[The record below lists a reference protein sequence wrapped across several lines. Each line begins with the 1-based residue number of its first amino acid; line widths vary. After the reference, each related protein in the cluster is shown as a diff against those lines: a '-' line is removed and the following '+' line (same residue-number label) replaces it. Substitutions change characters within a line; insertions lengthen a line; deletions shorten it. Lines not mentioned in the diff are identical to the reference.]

1 MGDRSVP
8 QLEKAIQLNRYY
20 AHCLRRTD
28 GCVGWIDQFGQ
39 FGQVLNLH
47 KKNVTEQSFAQSIYS
62 WQQSQPGLTK
72 DGILGINTW
81 SRLNK
86 LYPTNRGFSLEVP
99 FGIRSP
105 STATHKGALSSAIT
119 GSPSVSPAR
128 GFLFVVFD
136 QLPEVGTRN
145 LVRKVGVV
153 PKNFALHPA
162 NPLGRLTAAQHALGV
177 NPSQS
182 QWLSASGRPFGAAN
196 FQGTPLLI
204 DTAKIANGGGRV
216 ITTAELV
223 VALRKHAGRNPSSA
237 SQVNRLINAITH
249 AEEEV
254 LVEGSTPPRSARPLS
269 ASHNR
274 YVKAAEALWEQFD
287 AKQMTRAELEAGLSS
302 LDDAYKGARAVG
314 RVGRVFMVAG
324 IVFTVIDVTRATS
337 QSIKQRSVKPI
348 AAETLRQV
356 GGWGSAITGAKI
368 GTLTGAAFGIETGP
382 GAVITGAISA
392 VIFGAAGYFGA
403 DWIADHISEN

>member
-1 MGDRSVP
+1 MGDGSVP

-28 GCVGWIDQFGQ
+28 GCVGWIDQFGH

-47 KKNVTEQSFAQSIYS
+47 QRNVTEQNFAQSIYS
-62 WQQSQPGLTK
+62 WQQSQPNLIR

-86 LYPTNRGFSLEVP
+86 LYPTNRGFSIEVP

-105 STATHKGALSSAIT
+105 SAAMSNRILPPTIT
-119 GSPSVSPAR
+119 GSPSISPAR

-136 QLPEVGTRN
+136 QLPEVGTKN

-162 NPLGRLTAAQHALGV
+162 NPLGRLTAAQHALGF

-196 FQGTPLLI
+196 FQGTPLLM
-204 DTAKIANGGGRV
+204 DTTKIIKSGGRV
-216 ITTAELV
+216 ITTTELV
-223 VALRKHAGRNPSSA
+223 AALRKHTALNPSSA
-237 SQVNRLINAITH
+237 PQVNRLINAMTH
-249 AEEEV
+249 IEGEV
-254 LVEGSTPPRSARPLS
+254 LVEGSTPPRSVRPLS
-269 ASHNR
+269 TSHNR
-274 YVKAAEALWEQFD
+274 YVKAAEALWGQFD

-302 LDDAYKGARAVG
+302 LDDAYKGARTVG

-324 IVFTVIDVTRATS
+324 VVFTTIDVTRATI
-337 QSIKQRSVKPI
+337 QSIKQRSAKPI
-348 AAETLRQV
+348 AAETVRQV
-356 GGWGSAITGAKI
+356 GGWGSAIAGVKI
-368 GTLTGAAFGIETGP
+368 GALTGTAFGLTTGP
-382 GAVITGAISA
+382 GAVITGAIGA
-392 VIFGAAGYFGA
+392 IIFGAAGYFGA

>member
-1 MGDRSVP
+1 MGNGTVS

-28 GCVGWIDQFGQ
+28 GCVGWLEQFGQ
-39 FGQVLNLH
+39 FGQVLNLRRRD
-47 KKNVTEQSFAQSIYS
+47 VTEQRFAQSIYS
-62 WQQSQPGLTK
+62 WQQSQPGLIK

-81 SRLNK
+81 SRLNN
-86 LYPTNRGFSLEVP
+86 LYPTNRGFNIEVP
-99 FGIRSP
+99 SGMRSP
-105 STATHKGALSSAIT
+105 LTATPNGALSPAIT
-119 GSPSVSPAR
+119 GSPTVSPAR

-153 PKNFALHPA
+153 PKNFALYPA
-162 NPLGRLTAAQHALGV
+162 NPLGRLTAAQHALGF
-177 NPSQS
+177 NPRQS
-182 QWLSASGRPFGAAN
+182 QWLSASSRPFGAAN
-196 FQGTPLLI
+196 FRGTPLLM
-204 DTAKIANGGGRV
+204 DTAKIAKGGGRI

-223 VALRKHAGRNPSSA
+223 AALHMHAGQNPSSA

-249 AEEEV
+249 VEGEV
-254 LVEGSTPPRSARPLS
+254 LVEGSTPPRSALPLS

-287 AKQMTRAELEAGLSS
+287 AKQMTRSELETGLSS
-302 LDDAYKGARAVG
+302 LDDAYKSARAVG

-324 IVFTVIDVTRATS
+324 IVFTAVDITRATS
-337 QSIKQRSVKPI
+337 QSIDQRSGKPI
-348 AAETLRQV
+348 AAETVRQV
-356 GGWGSAITGAKI
+356 GGWGSAIAGAKI
-368 GTLTGAAFGIETGP
+368 GALTGAAFGIETGP
-382 GAVITGAISA
+382 GAVITGAIGA

>member
-1 MGDRSVP
+1 MGDSQVP
-8 QLEKAIQLNRYY
+8 QLEKAILLNRYY
-20 AHCLRRTD
+20 AHYLHRTD

-39 FGQVLNLH
+39 FGQVFNLH
-47 KKNVTEQSFAQSIYS
+47 GRVVTEQNFAQSLYS
-62 WQQSQPGLTK
+62 WQQSQPDLAK

-86 LYPTNRGFSLEVP
+86 LYGMNRGFGIEVP
-99 FGIRSP
+99 SGIHSP
-105 STATHKGALSSAIT
+105 SIATPNRALTSAIT

-153 PKNFALHPA
+153 PKNFALQPA
-162 NPLGRLTAAQHALGV
+162 NPLGRLTAAQHALGI

-196 FQGTPLLI
+196 FRGTPLLM
-204 DTAKIANGGGRV
+204 DTAKIAKGGGRI

-223 VALRKHAGRNPSSA
+223 TALQQHAGKNPSSA

-249 AEEEV
+249 IEGEV
-254 LVEGSTPPRSARPLS
+254 LVEGSTPPHSTRPLS

-287 AKQMTRAELEAGLSS
+287 AKQMTRGELEAGLSS
-302 LDDAYKGARAVG
+302 LDDAYRGARAVG

-324 IVFTVIDVTRATS
+324 IAFTAIDVTRAAN
-337 QSIKQRSVKPI
+337 QSIEQRSVKPI
-348 AAETLRQV
+348 AAETVRQA
-356 GGWGSAITGAKI
+356 GGWGGAIAGSKI
-368 GTLTGAAFGIETGP
+368 GALTGAAFGIETGP
-382 GAVITGAISA
+382 GAVITGAIGA